1 MLLVQFAIPD
11 EYILLCPSISTY
23 VSLFWCLSIIN
34 MMRQR
39 KIYKVCEKYS
49 QLHNQI
55 EHRMDV
61 LDPGM
66 IPNFGAML
74 MLKLSL
80 GMS

>member
-1 MLLVQFAIPD
+1 MCLWFPVSKYYKYD
-11 EYILLCPSISTY
+11 ETKENIQ
-23 VSLFWCLSIIN
+23 SL
-34 MMRQR
+34 R
-39 KIYKVCEKYS
+39 EKYS

-80 GMS
+80 VNGV